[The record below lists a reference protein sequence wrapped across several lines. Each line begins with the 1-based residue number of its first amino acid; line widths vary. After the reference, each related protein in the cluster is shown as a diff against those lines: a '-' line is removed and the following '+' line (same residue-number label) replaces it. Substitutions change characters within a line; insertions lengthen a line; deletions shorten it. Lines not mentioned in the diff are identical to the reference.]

1 MTNYQHRIL
10 RNKPCF
16 GRVFRLF
23 ALVNA
28 IGWAIVS
35 FHQHSVSVR
44 LWLAGCSGG
53 IEGLKSLPQ
62 DAINASIYALPYKE
76 EHHEIRSD

>member
-16 GRVFRLF
+16 GRVFRSAAHESVEL
-23 ALVNA
+23 NA

-35 FHQHSVSVR
+35 FRQHSVSYG
-44 LWLAGCSGG
+44 LWLVGCSGG
-53 IEGLKSLPQ
+53 IEGLKSLSQ
-62 DAINASIYALPYKE
+62 DANNA
-76 EHHEIRSD
+76 